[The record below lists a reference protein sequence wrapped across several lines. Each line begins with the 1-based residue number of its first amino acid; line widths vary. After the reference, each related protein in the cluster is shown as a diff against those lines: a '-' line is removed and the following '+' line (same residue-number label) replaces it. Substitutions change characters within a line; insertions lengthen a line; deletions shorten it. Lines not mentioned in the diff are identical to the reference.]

1 LFACTLR
8 FVLTFFISSHLLRS
22 HASSPHQSGAA
33 TSSSEGAYLNTVF
46 RSKLANAALPK
57 HGDFSAAVAKEAQNG
72 ILKVRLC
79 INALRSDSFLCCRT
93 TSFTNAQADA
103 KDNSQAL
110 GSASPAALPS
120 WVLKNPNSQFAKAIL
135 RRMAKRSHGEVQV
148 WCGAYVCE

>member
-1 LFACTLR
+1 MFACKLR
-8 FVLTFFISSHLLRS
+8 FVLTFFVSSHLLRS

-79 INALRSDSFLCCRT
+79 TNALRSDSFLCCRT

-110 GSASPAALPS
+110 GSVSPAALPS

-135 RRMAKRSHGEVQV
+135 RRMAKRSHGEAQV